1 MGRGTESYCNMTVRI
16 KNWRKFQH
24 FKNRRPPWIKLY
36 RDLLDDPYW
45 HDLRGDTAKHLV
57 MLWLIASEDHDREG
71 KLPEP
76 RALAFMLR
84 IDENQVPKLLRALDH
99 WIYQDDVSPISERCH
114 DDAPESEESRDR
126 VEGET
131 EKKTGKILLPDD
143 WRPSVA
149 HYELAKKKGLPMEAV
164 DEAADEMRSWSL
176 GNGER
181 RTNWDWVFNNWLRR
195 IADRRKNGFGRRG
208 TLQDDSRSAS
218 RAAGR
223 LAEQAERGEFG
234 FGPRPG
240 LLPAA
245 NGDNVVLLPKGRDA

>member
-1 MGRGTESYCNMTVRI
+1 MSSRI

-24 FKNRRPPWIKLY
+24 FKNRRPPWVKLY
-36 RDLLDDPYW
+36 RELLDDPEW
-45 HDLRGDTAKHLV
+45 HDLDPAAAKFLV
-57 MLWLIASEDHDREG
+57 TLWLLASEDEKQEG
-71 KLPEP
+71 RLPDPKTIAFRLRLTEKEVKQRLAQVSNWLDQDDITTISP
-76 RALAFMLR
+76 R
-84 IDENQVPKLLRALDH
+84 
-99 WIYQDDVSPISERCH
+99 YQDGP
-114 DDAPESEESRDR
+114 PETETETET
-126 VEGET
+126 EGET
-131 EKKTGKILLPDD
+131 EKKTGKILLPDS
-143 WRPSVA
+143 WKPSA
-149 HYELAKKKGLPMEAV
+149 SHYELAKKKGLPMEAV

-195 IADRRKNGFGRRG
+195 NADRRKNGFGRQA
-208 TLQDDSRSAS
+208 TLQDDSRSSS

-223 LAEQAERGEFG
+223 LAEQAEKGAFG